1 MDDLG
6 SLNSGIRLQ
15 AQKHY
20 NPSAVKHGIIWQDTF
35 YNKVIIQFFH
45 GLRSLKKLWAF
56 FLPQFG
62 LQLGQLTF
70 SVQEASLLC
79 ERITRSSL
87 SNSMWM
93 ATAPQPPTPVC
104 D

>member
-45 GLRSLKKLWAF
+45 GLRSLKKL
-56 FLPQFG
+56 
-62 LQLGQLTF
+62 
-70 SVQEASLLC
+70 
-79 ERITRSSL
+79 
-87 SNSMWM
+87 
-93 ATAPQPPTPVC
+93 
-104 D
+104 